1 MSMESIL
8 VTVSPD
14 RLRELQNLPVT
25 PVHMAYRMG
34 RGPHL
39 FRVSGSSAPRGGL
52 MFLDCRGFDGFGPT
66 PPFCQEVLRECMA
79 RGFTGVVCDF
89 EAGCLPPL
97 EQVVQELG
105 NQCFRRSWAFLVP
118 EQYGHCS
125 PHAQVFLSSALS
137 GGTLVQRLR
146 EAQERFGRD
155 RVVLA
160 LQRVAEDFFLPSPT
174 GSGTPLTQEELQ
186 ERIQERAPSI
196 FFSHELCARYFT
208 YMSRESGAHFVL
220 FDDGATLAKKLQVA
234 RSLDIRTVLAA
245 WPEIADVTEDL
256 GLRRAASGRVL
267 R

>member
-14 RLRELQNLPVT
+14 RLRELQDLPVT

-105 NQCFRRSWAFLVP
+105 NQCFRRRWAFLVP

-125 PHAQVFLSSALS
+125 PHAQVCISSALS

-160 LQRVAEDFFLPSPT
+160 LQRVAEDFFQIGRASCR
-174 GSGTPLTQEELQ
+174 
-186 ERIQERAPSI
+186 ER
-196 FFSHELCARYFT
+196 
-208 YMSRESGAHFVL
+208 V
-220 FDDGATLAKKLQVA
+220 
-234 RSLDIRTVLAA
+234 
-245 WPEIADVTEDL
+245 
-256 GLRRAASGRVL
+256 
-267 R
+267 

>member
-14 RLRELQNLPVT
+14 RLREVQDLPVT

-34 RGPHL
+34 KGPHL
-39 FRVSGSSAPRGGL
+39 FRVSGSAAPRGGF
-52 MFLDCRGFDGFGPT
+52 MFLDCRSFDGLGPT

-89 EAGCLPPL
+89 EAGRLPPL

-105 NQCFRRSWAFLVP
+105 NQCFRRSWTLLVP

-125 PHAQVFLSSALS
+125 PHAQVCISSALS

-160 LQRVAEDFFLPSPT
+160 RAHSAAAALHLLLP
-174 GSGTPLTQEELQ
+174 
-186 ERIQERAPSI
+186 
-196 FFSHELCARYFT
+196 
-208 YMSRESGAHFVL
+208 
-220 FDDGATLAKKLQVA
+220 
-234 RSLDIRTVLAA
+234 
-245 WPEIADVTEDL
+245 
-256 GLRRAASGRVL
+256 
-267 R
+267 